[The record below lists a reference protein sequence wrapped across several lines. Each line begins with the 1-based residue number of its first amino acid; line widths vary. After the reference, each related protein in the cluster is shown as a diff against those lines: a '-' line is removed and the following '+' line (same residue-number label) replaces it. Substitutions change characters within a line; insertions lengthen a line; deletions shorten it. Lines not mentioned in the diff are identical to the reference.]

1 MQVKGVGFAT
11 LLVAVL
17 ACSGADS
24 AGIPPVPPP
33 PPPPNSP
40 PPSGVG
46 RIDQFGTF
54 HSAILNNN
62 RAVHVYLPAGY
73 DSGSERYPVLYVHD
87 GLDAFAGGMNYDRT
101 ATTLISTGAIRPLII
116 VAVDQIVALKDH
128 EYTPFP
134 GFGGA
139 DYARALVEELK
150 PQIDSRYRTLPGP
163 DDTGVGGKSEGGE
176 ISWYMALAYP
186 GVFHVLFAE
195 SSPLAWGGN
204 FIPTMVQNFPGKLP
218 IRIWYDRGTNNDG
231 ELFHH
236 QADSLIRNTL
246 LAKGAVEG
254 VDFTYLLAVG
264 ATHSEA
270 AFAARVDPILR
281 FLFPRN

>member
-46 RIDQFGTF
+46 RVDQFGTF
-54 HSAILNNN
+54 HSNLLNND

-73 DSGSERYPVLYVHD
+73 DTGSERYPVLYVHD
-87 GLDAFAGGMNYDRT
+87 GLDAFGGEMNYDRT
-101 ATTLISTGAIRPLII
+101 ATTLIASGAIRPLII
-116 VAVDQIVALKDH
+116 VAVDQIVAIKDH

-134 GFGGA
+134 GFGGQL
-139 DYARALVEELK
+139 YARALVEELK
-150 PQIDSRYRTLPGP
+150 PQIDSRYRTRPGP
-163 DDTGVGGKSEGGE
+163 DDTGVGGKSEGGL

-186 GVFHVLFAE
+186 GVFHVMFAE
-195 SSPLAWGGN
+195 SSPLAWGNN
-204 FIPTMVQNFPGKLP
+204 FIPNMVQNFPGKVP
-218 IRIWYDRGTNNDG
+218 IRIWYDRGTNDG
-231 ELFHH
+231 EDIHH
-236 QADSLIRNTL
+236 HADSLIRNSL
-246 LAKGAVEG
+246 LAKGEIEG
-254 VDFTYLLAVG
+254 VDFKYFLAPG
-264 ATHSEA
+264 ATHSEG

-281 FLFPRN
+281 FLYPRN